1 MSGGWANE
9 RTNAELWGKL
19 KDLSESSS
27 PRPFQ
32 LNCQDFLG
40 FDFLGRSLLISQIIV
55 SFPFV
60 FASIWDFVFAKLTRR
75 NEGWLVLIL
84 TYHRFLWLVLHGGG
98 MCVVWLVGRGG
109 SSTARQV
116 YYFIL
121 LILLLLV
128 LHLHVNP
135 FSCYNIHCTSV
146 TRCTHCCLA
155 GAALPA
161 LCALGFRELFHY
173 SLFIHCTLIKQ
184 QIARHCVFSESP
196 RTTFNLSLGGR
207 TTLSYSYSGPLLQ
220 LEVLV

>member
-1 MSGGWANE
+1 
-9 RTNAELWGKL
+9 
-19 KDLSESSS
+19 
-27 PRPFQ
+27 
-32 LNCQDFLG
+32 
-40 FDFLGRSLLISQIIV
+40 
-55 SFPFV
+55 
-60 FASIWDFVFAKLTRR
+60 
-75 NEGWLVLIL
+75 
-84 TYHRFLWLVLHGGG
+84 
-98 MCVVWLVGRGG
+98 MCVVRLVGRGG

-146 TRCTHCCLA
+146 TRCTHCCLAGAA

-207 TTLSYSYSGPLLQ
+207 TTLSYSSSGPLLE